1 MDEMMTWKLLLA
13 AGLLGTAYILRG
25 YLLTRR
31 NAKHNSHKLEEE
43 DLEDTT
49 DLKAPFR
56 SAEDYWLETEN
67 LSQTFSNESG
77 SEQRKKGHTIIS
89 GFAGASQYVWD
100 GEYLSVYAG
109 QRLLKMDGH
118 YISDVGGN
126 KKFTWQNDCLSSF
139 AGKKLFTVS
148 SGIVSVVGEGPLYRY
163 DEKNISEFGGQKL
176 LTMKGDVA
184 LPQAIV
190 GVLVIMIRNF
200 VDMD

>member
-1 MDEMMTWKLLLA
+1 MMAWKLLLA
-13 AGLLGTAYILRG
+13 AGLLGTVYTLRG
-25 YLLTRR
+25 YLLIRK
-31 NAKHNSHKLEEE
+31 NAKQENHKPEEQHSEYIE
-43 DLEDTT
+43 DLRV
-49 DLKAPFR
+49 PFR

-67 LSQTFSNESG
+67 LSQTFSNESTI
-77 SEQRKKGHTIIS
+77 EQNKKGHTIIS
-89 GFAGASQYVWD
+89 GFAGASRYVWD

-126 KKFTWQNDCLSSF
+126 KKFTWKNDCLSSF

-148 SGIVSVVGEGPLYRY
+148 SGIVSLVGEGPLYRY

-176 LTMKGDVA
+176 LTMKGDVV
-184 LPQAIV
+184 LPEAIV